1 MVFFWLGAA
10 EVESFDI
17 NHSFTYLFMVIIGG
31 LGSITGC
38 YMGAILV
45 WVIPVLIKEIGKTS
59 FGYDAFVMENLSIIL
74 LGFMI
79 VVILIVEPHGLARLW
94 QIAKQKL
101 RMWPFPY

>member
-17 NHSFTYLFMVIIGG
+17 IHSFQYLFMVIIGG

-38 YMGAILV
+38 YFGAILV
-45 WVIPVLIKEIGKTS
+45 WVIPVILKEYGKTT
-59 FGYDAFVMENLSIIL
+59 FGIDAFVMENFTTIL
-74 LGFMI
+74 LGVVM
-79 VVILIVEPHGLARLW
+79 VVILIVEPHGLARIW

-101 RMWPFPY
+101 RLWPFPY